1 MEQVTCYYQIA
12 KDHVVYIAVIRV
24 ASSLSFS
31 VALAICEAR
40 IGIGS
45 VMTTECTLSALSH
58 VSSRSGKQDLQ
69 SPLWFCFPEMCYTYL
84 VLIST

>member
-12 KDHVVYIAVIRV
+12 KDHIVYIAVIRV

-31 VALAICEAR
+31 VALAICEPR

-45 VMTTECTLSALSH
+45 VILQNVHCHMFQVGLANRTYSLHCGSASQRCVIRIL
-58 VSSRSGKQDLQ
+58 
-69 SPLWFCFPEMCYTYL
+69 Y
-84 VLIST
+84 